1 VWVVVDGD
9 IRADGGELRRLID
22 DGFEGV
28 DPDRV
33 EVRVDRARGARESFT
48 GRAHGRRP
56 PRLASR
62 ADTAFLVQLRIPAT
76 LRNRAYPKTYRYPR
90 RATAP
95 AITVRD
101 WRERLLAL
109 AAHEAWHVHQFR
121 HGLPRSEVAAERW
134 ALRTL
139 QAWRDRGRPRPRPEP
154 DGPDGA
160 GVPIQ
165 ASLLDLLSVN
175 FP

>member
-1 VWVVVDGD
+1 VVVDGD
-9 IRADGGELRRLID
+9 IRADVGELRRLIGE
-22 DGFEGV
+22 GFEGV
-28 DPDRV
+28 EPDGV

-62 ADTAFLVQLRIPAT
+62 PDTAFLVQLRIPGT
-76 LRNRAYPKTYRYPR
+76 LRNRAYPMTYRYPR

-121 HGLPRSEVAAERW
+121 YGLPRSEVAAERW

-139 QAWRDRGRPRPRPEP
+139 EDWRDRGRPDTRVDPKRVEGGEAP
-154 DGPDGA
+154 
-160 GVPIQ
+160 VQ
-165 ASLLDLLSVN
+165 ASLLDLISTN

>member
-9 IRADGGELRRLID
+9 IRADVGELRRLIGE
-22 DGFEGV
+22 GFDGV
-28 DPDRV
+28 DHGGV

-95 AITVRD
+95 SITVRD

-139 QAWRDRGRPRPRPEP
+139 EDWRDRGRPDTRGDPK
-154 DGPDGA
+154 GA
-160 GVPIQ
+160 EGAEAPVQ
-165 ASLLDLLSVN
+165 ASLLDLLSIY